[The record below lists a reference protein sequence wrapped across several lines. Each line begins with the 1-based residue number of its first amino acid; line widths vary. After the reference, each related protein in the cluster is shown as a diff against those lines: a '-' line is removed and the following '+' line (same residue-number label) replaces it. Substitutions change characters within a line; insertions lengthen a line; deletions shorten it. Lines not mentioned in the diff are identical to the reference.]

1 MSTSSHSIPTP
12 PTQCTEQPTN
22 FDILYG
28 PGVFSLVC
36 CSCDD
41 GSHIRSLDEAIAE
54 GWTDIT
60 EDLDLAQANYVG
72 CCPDCREL
80 DQED

>member
-1 MSTSSHSIPTP
+1 MPTTSHSNPVS
-12 PTQCTEQPTN
+12 PTQGSEQPTN
-22 FDILYG
+22 FDVLYG

-41 GSHIRSLDEAIAE
+41 GSHIHCLEEALAE

-60 EDLDLAQANYVG
+60 EDLELAQANYVG
-72 CCPDCREL
+72 CCPDCRRLSEVN
-80 DQED
+80 

>member
-1 MSTSSHSIPTP
+1 MSTSSHLNPALPTR
-12 PTQCTEQPTN
+12 CTGQPMN

-41 GSHIRSLDEAIAE
+41 SSHIHSLDDAIAE

-60 EDLDLAQANYVG
+60 EDLDMAQANYVG
-72 CCPDCREL
+72 RCPDCREL
-80 DQED
+80 VEE